1 MGRILDF
8 VELVGSEWG
17 LPDLPV
23 PTAGSLGAA
32 EV

>member
-8 VELVGSEWG
+8 VELVGTEWG

-23 PTAGSLGAA
+23 PTWAQPRFS
-32 EV
+32 